1 MTMNN
6 LDKLLRYQELSKT
19 YFILKKSCYINVGR
33 RGEKISHLSNR
44 NEKRK
49 WSKTNLFANLCS
61 YKSAMRVT
69 MTGNNNVYKTIWKSG
84 NEKYND
90 KYICYFFTM
99 WNLKSRVTD
108 KRGQVV
114 LSRTSLYFAI
124 SNLIVPVNYFDNF
137 IW

>member
-1 MTMNN
+1 
-6 LDKLLRYQELSKT
+6 
-19 YFILKKSCYINVGR
+19 
-33 RGEKISHLSNR
+33 
-44 NEKRK
+44 
-49 WSKTNLFANLCS
+49 
-61 YKSAMRVT
+61 

-90 KYICYFFTM
+90 KYICYFFAM